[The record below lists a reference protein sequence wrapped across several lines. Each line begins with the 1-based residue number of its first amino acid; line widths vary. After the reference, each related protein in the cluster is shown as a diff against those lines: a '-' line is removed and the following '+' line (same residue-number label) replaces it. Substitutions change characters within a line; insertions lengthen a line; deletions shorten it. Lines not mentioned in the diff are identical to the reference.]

1 MAKNKKKKNRKLVKK
16 KECPFCKDPSLDID
30 YKNVE
35 LLQRYI
41 NDKAKIVTRR
51 SSGACAKHQ
60 RKLAKAIKNA
70 RILALLPFVKR

>member
-1 MAKNKKKKNRKLVKK
+1 MTKDKKKARKPFKK
-16 KECPFCKDPSLDID
+16 KECPFCKDPSLVID